1 MRGFWGN
8 DDFAKL
14 NNAISVS
21 LGRVDMKEGGSE
33 LKMIMGKHGYD
44 PARLKQETNRF
55 VMVLYDNRN
64 RWSFEGNNLNGVS
77 PQ

>member
-14 NNAISVS
+14 NNAFSVS

-33 LKMIMGKHGYD
+33 LKMDKHGYD

-64 RWSFEGNNLNGVS
+64 RWSFEGNNLNGES